1 MNALMTRQIE
11 ELFSSLGSEEKVN
24 IISHGVALRLSD
36 LRKWLDLA
44 ESRVRHF
51 EEKYGV
57 ALISLER
64 EGLPNASDFEAH
76 EEYIMWHHWVEVVE
90 KTKNRIASLEEI
102 AQQGISV
109 EESLR
114 AGR

>member
-1 MNALMTRQIE
+1 MTRQIE
-11 ELFSSLGSEEKVN
+11 ELFSSLGTEEKVN

-36 LRKWLDLA
+36 LRKRHDLA

-57 ALISLER
+57 TLNALER
-64 EGLPNASDFEAH
+64 EGLPNASDFDAH
-76 EEYIMWHHWVEVVE
+76 EDYIMWHHWVEVVE
-90 KTKNRIASLEEI
+90 RARARIASLEEI
-102 AQQGISV
+102 ARQGIYV